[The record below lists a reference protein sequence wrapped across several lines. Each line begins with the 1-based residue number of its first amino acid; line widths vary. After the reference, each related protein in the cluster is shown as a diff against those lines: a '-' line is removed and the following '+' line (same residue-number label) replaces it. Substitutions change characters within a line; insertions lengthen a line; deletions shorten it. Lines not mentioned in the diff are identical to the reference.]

1 MSAQFSPEPPERAK
15 QPLAHRAQ
23 PPFFHSHQDGRSAP
37 FLQLQR
43 ALGNRRVAEL
53 IQAKRLTHEGRIM
66 DCRMSRIQPKLTVGA
81 ADDQYEQEADRV
93 SRQVMSMPDA
103 FPSFGAGSVQRA
115 GIPGNHT
122 PEEAEKDKD
131 RDKLLQPSRSGSLGA
146 AITPFVQAQQPQRQ
160 PEEEEPEKEAA
171 LQRSCMGTMRQAGA
185 DEDQAQPIRR
195 TQAVQAKP
203 ASLSE
208 SFEAGEDVE
217 SSLNRSKGGGSPLP
231 EAVRSFMEPRFG
243 MDFSQVR
250 AHTGADAIQMNRD
263 VGARAFTHG
272 ADIYYGAGHG
282 PEDLALTAHEL
293 THVVQQT
300 GGAPLQAERKPQT
313 EQAGLGSSFAPSLQ
327 RACSACEAEKKKEQS
342 AASGFSGG
350 IQAQRILSADGAENR
365 VQRSSALPHVSGRT
379 NGHVMQ
385 GAWALTET
393 VTNTKP
399 IIGDSTS
406 GNASNLAVALAT
418 GVYGKAKSWQ
428 VAGFWKI
435 YGGNAHLLMR
445 RDTRYTFVHTGTDN
459 NLLTLRGGASIFGGA
474 EADDLH
480 YAQAGAAVAGN
491 VAVRTIGDPAPA
503 QKSLFPPIHDGGR
516 SEAKKSSIGEVD
528 VSLPVGEATVDVKI
542 PLSKTDEGELAVLNE
557 SMPLNWDQPGGG
569 AWKSVDVY
577 LVAYVEL
584 AADSENEFWG
594 TDGDVNWAYATAQY
608 NLSWEERVVPA
619 PAPAPAE
626 EGEGGEAE
634 ATAKGGY
641 RCWSGRNCEGKAY
654 KRKYWHCHNCKDHES
669 GKSLG
674 EPGKCENC

>member
-1 MSAQFSPEPPERAK
+1 ME
-15 QPLAHRAQ
+15 
-23 PPFFHSHQDGRSAP
+23 
-37 FLQLQR
+37 
-43 ALGNRRVAEL
+43 
-53 IQAKRLTHEGRIM
+53 
-66 DCRMSRIQPKLTVGA
+66 RIQPKLTVGA
-81 ADDQYEQEADRV
+81 SDDQYEQEADRV
-93 SRQVMSMPDA
+93 ARQVMSMPDTA
-103 FPSFGAGSVQRA
+103 LGSAGTLQRA
-115 GIPGNHT
+115 GM
-122 PEEAEKDKD
+122 PEEQPEEDK
-131 RDKLLQPSRSGSLGA
+131 DKLLQPSPLSSPGA
-146 AITPFVQAQQPQRQ
+146 AITPLAQQARRQ

-171 LQRSCMGTMRQAGA
+171 LQRSCAGSMRQAEA
-185 DEDQAQPIRR
+185 DEDWEQPI
-195 TQAVQAKP
+195 QALQAKAA
-203 ASLSE
+203 ASLAE
-208 SFEAGEDVE
+208 SFEAGEEVE
-217 SSLNRSKGGGSPLP
+217 SQLNRSKGGGSPLP
-231 EAVRSFMEPRFG
+231 EPVRSFMEPRFG

-272 ADIYYGAGHG
+272 ADIYYGAGHS

-300 GGAPLQAERKPQT
+300 GGAPLQAERKIEAERTIPDPD
-313 EQAGLGSSFAPSLQ
+313 SPLQ
-327 RACSACEAEKKKEQS
+327 RACSACEAEKKKDQS
-342 AASGFSGG
+342 TTSGFSGG
-350 IQAQRILSADGAENR
+350 IQAKRILSANGAENT
-365 VQRSSALPHVSGRT
+365 VQRAPALPHVSGRT
-379 NGHVMQ
+379 SGHLMQ
-385 GAWALTET
+385 GAWALTDT

-399 IIGDSTS
+399 IIGDATS
-406 GNASNLAVALAT
+406 GNASNLAIALPT

-491 VAVRTIGDPAPA
+491 VAVRTTADPAPA

-516 SEAKKSSIGEVD
+516 SEAEKSSIGEVD
-528 VSLPVGEATVDVKI
+528 VSLPVGGATVDVNI

-569 AWKSVDVY
+569 EWKSVDVY

-594 TDGDVNWAYATAQY
+594 TDGDVNWAHATAQY
-608 NLSWEERVVPA
+608 NLSWEERPVPA
-619 PAPAPAE
+619 PAPAPAPTE
-626 EGEGGEAE
+626 EEGGEAE
-634 ATAKGGY
+634 TTAKNGH
-641 RCWSGRNCEGKAY
+641 RCWSARNCEGKAY
-654 KRKYWHCHNCKDHES
+654 RKKYWHCHNCKNYES

-674 EPGKCENC
+674 EPGNCENC